1 MRKGK
6 LLMMLERHINE
17 YRLDAN
23 NSLRRNSHMNE
34 SVMES
39 KEDVPQQVIDALLV
53 DFVNYVGA
61 QQGLDYG
68 LYTKYLRK
76 KIKSL

>member
-1 MRKGK
+1 
-6 LLMMLERHINE
+6 MMLERYINE
-17 YRLDAN
+17 YRLGAN

-39 KEDVPQQVIDALLV
+39 KEDVPQQVMDALLV
-53 DFVNYVGA
+53 DFVNYVGV

-68 LYTKYLRK
+68 LYTKHLRK